1 MSKKGFLVLETGEV
15 YEGIWRGGKPRAGEV
30 VFNTSHSGYEEMATD
45 PSYYSQIL
53 VLTAPMQGNYGA
65 HKEFWESRKLW
76 IDGFVCLEI
85 QNSPGERSWLN
96 RLDET
101 GIPVLTDFDTRSL
114 VLRLR
119 DKGTPWGAIV
129 DESNRDCVRELIA
142 AKKKEDK
149 DWVYAVSRKEVES
162 IKGNLARG
170 PRIAVLDF
178 GCKENILRELVK
190 QSSEVKVFSSRATHS
205 EIQKWEP
212 NAVFLTNGPGD
223 PGDVRD
229 AVSTVKNLLG
239 WRPVY
244 GICMGHQILAQAL
257 GLKTYK
263 LKFGHRGGNHPVK
276 DLINGSI
283 YVTSQN
289 HGYAVDI
296 HSGSQGIVETHVD
309 LNDNSN
315 EGLECREKKCRSVQF
330 HPESHPGPED
340 AMTLFNHFFEWI
352 K

>member
-1 MSKKGFLVLETGEV
+1 MNKGFLVLETGEV
-15 YEGIWRGGKPRAGEV
+15 YEGIWRGGTPRAGGV
-30 VFNTSHSGYEEMATD
+30 VFNTSHFGYEEMATD

-65 HKEFWESRKLW
+65 HKEFWESRNLW
-76 IDGFVCLEI
+76 IEGFVCLEI
-85 QNSPGERSWLN
+85 QKSPENSSWLK
-96 RLDET
+96 RLDDHK
-101 GIPVLTDFDTRSL
+101 IPVLTDLDTRSL

-129 DESNRDCVRELIA
+129 QDVEQAKELIRKQKA
-142 AKKKEDK
+142 LDK
-149 DWVYAVSRKEVES
+149 DWVYAVSRKEVQT
-162 IKGNLARG
+162 IRGALTQG
-170 PRIAVLDF
+170 PRIAVMDF
-178 GCKENILRELVK
+178 GCKENILRELAR
-190 QSSEVKVFSSRATHS
+190 QSKEVAIFSSRATAA

-212 NAVFLTNGPGD
+212 NAIFLTNGPGD
-223 PGDVRD
+223 PADVRE
-229 AVSTVKNLLG
+229 AVENLKKLLG

-276 DLINGSI
+276 DLVTGAI

-296 HSGSQGIVETHVD
+296 GSGGQGIVETHVN

-315 EGLECREKKCRSVQF
+315 EGLECIAKKCRSVQF

-340 AMTLFNHFFEWI
+340 ALTLFNQFFEWI

>member
-1 MSKKGFLVLETGEV
+1 MEKGYLVLESGEV

-30 VFNTSHSGYEEMATD
+30 VFNTSHFGYEEMATD
-45 PSYYSQIL
+45 PSYFSQIL

-65 HKEFWESRKLW
+65 HKEFWESRKIW
-76 IDGFVCLEI
+76 IDGFICMEM
-85 QNSPGERSWLN
+85 QNSERDGSWLKS
-96 RLDET
+96 LDSF
-101 GIPVLTDFDTRSL
+101 GIPVLTDLDTRSL

-119 DKGTPWGAIV
+119 DKGTPWGALV
-129 DESNRDCVRELIA
+129 DEANRGRVAELIKE
-142 AKKKEDK
+142 KKSGDK
-149 DWVYAVSRKEVES
+149 DWVFATSRNKVEI
-162 IKGNLARG
+162 IKGTLSRG

-178 GCKENILRELVK
+178 GAKENILRELAK
-190 QSSEVKVFSSRATHS
+190 QSSEVAVFNSRTSAM

-229 AVSTVKNLLG
+229 AVATVKSLLG

-244 GICMGHQILAQAL
+244 GICMGHQILSHAL

-276 DLINGSI
+276 DLTTGSI

-296 HSGSQGIVETHVD
+296 GSGSQGIVETHVN

-315 EGLECREKKCRSVQF
+315 EGLECKEKKCRSVQF

-340 AMTLFNHFFEWI
+340 AMTLFNHFFDWI